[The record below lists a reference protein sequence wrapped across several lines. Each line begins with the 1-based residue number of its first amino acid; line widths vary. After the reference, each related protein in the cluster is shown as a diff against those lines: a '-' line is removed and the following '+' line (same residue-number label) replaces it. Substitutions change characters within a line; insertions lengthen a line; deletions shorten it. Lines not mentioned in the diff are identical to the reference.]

1 MPPAAPSD
9 ALSSDAP
16 LTLLADV
23 GGTNTRV
30 ALADGAVLR
39 PGTVR
44 RYANA
49 GRPALWPVLAGYLAA
64 AGAPKIARACV
75 CAAGPVSAG
84 KVTMTNLAWEI
95 PESELA
101 ARTGATHAAVLND
114 LAAQG
119 HGLDALA
126 PGAFR
131 PVLPG
136 QPASG
141 TGAARLVIGI
151 GTGFNAVPVHRT
163 GMGCLVPAAEAGHV
177 TLPVTDAETLRLHDF
192 IARRTG
198 FADVEEVLSGRGVA
212 LCHAFICAEAGRGT
226 PLDPAG
232 VLAGIAAGDPLAEA
246 AGQLFVRVLATVTGD
261 LALTHLPYGGIHLIG
276 GVARAIAPWL
286 GRFGFGTAFHARG
299 RFGALLRTFPV
310 CVVEDD
316 YAALAGCAIYLDRRC
331 KELSA
336 SSQN

>member
-1 MPPAAPSD
+1 MPLAAPSD
-9 ALSSDAP
+9 AA
-16 LTLLADV
+16 LTLLADI

-39 PGTVR
+39 PDTIR

-49 GRPALWPVLAGYLAA
+49 GHAALWPILAEYLT
-64 AGAPKIARACV
+64 AGGSPRIGRACI

-84 KVTMTNLAWEI
+84 KVTLTNLAWEI
-95 PESELA
+95 SEAELA
-101 ARTGATHAAVLND
+101 ARTGVRDAAVLND

-119 HGLDALA
+119 HALDALA
-126 PGAFR
+126 PGALR

-136 QPASG
+136 QPVSAPDA
-141 TGAARLVIGI
+141 TRLVIGI
-151 GTGFNAVPVHRT
+151 GTGFNAAPVHRI
-163 GMGCLVPAAEAGHV
+163 GRGCFVPASEAGHV

-192 IARRTG
+192 IARRSG

-212 LCHAFICAEAGRGT
+212 LCHAFVCAEAGRGT

-232 VLAGIAAGDPLAEA
+232 VLAGIGAGDPLAEA
-246 AGQLFVRVLATVTGD
+246 AGRLFVRVLATVTGD
-261 LALTHLPYGGIHLIG
+261 LALTHLPHGGIHLIG

-286 GRFGFGTAFHARG
+286 GRFGFATAFHARG
-299 RFGALLRTFPV
+299 RFAALVRDFPI

-316 YAALAGCAIYLDRRC
+316 YAALAGCAIYLDRLC
-331 KELSA
+331 KDRPA